1 MTDRVG
7 TLSRAGRGDPALPQA
22 VREAKRAEIGQ
33 TIAAAGSAWGYP
45 KALLVGVLITGVFL
59 AILLPHVYLFRE
71 DDATAYLEAARNL
84 LDGRGLAISSRTYM
98 LSPVTEPISLW
109 PPGFPWLLAGA
120 SRILGVDPASLGPP
134 IAWACWAL
142 LPAASLFALRRALSD
157 TAALTVGA
165 LAAIA
170 PGAIDYAWQPMT
182 DGPFLLLSVITLG
195 LLSRALDRRLSTSC
209 LVASAVLTGL
219 AYCLRN
225 AALGLA
231 MAAALTF
238 VAMALLGKLPVR
250 AAIWRVSVWGG
261 FASFAASPVLIRNLW
276 VFRELQPYHMRPSHL
291 GVWANIRYFAAS
303 LVNNF
308 VSVHGLDH
316 FLVWR
321 GAFLG
326 AAVLAPALGFALLR
340 KRLWGVWRG
349 LSAEAK
355 GLLILLSAYF
365 VSAAAVVIA
374 ARARYEMGDLIGDR
388 YVWQCDWP
396 LLAAAAILL
405 TPLLVA
411 RRRWP
416 FAVLLLAGLV
426 GFRLFYAYEE
436 VRMDQAEHSIA
447 LAGATPANLAS
458 ISSAMRFDYSVDTAV
473 ANDRPLI
480 QALKRIS
487 ADSVIVSD
495 NPGVL
500 RVETGRPALYMKTS
514 DGCDPRAWVRAMW
527 NVSGDRTKVAVVLLP
542 MRSLLELG
550 VLGVASAASWK
561 TPAWRPIAAVRIR
574 LGVYRGGRERAGTAS
589 VGVSRL

>member
-1 MTDRVG
+1 
-7 TLSRAGRGDPALPQA
+7 
-22 VREAKRAEIGQ
+22 
-33 TIAAAGSAWGYP
+33 
-45 KALLVGVLITGVFL
+45 
-59 AILLPHVYLFRE
+59 
-71 DDATAYLEAARNL
+71 
-84 LDGRGLAISSRTYM
+84 
-98 LSPVTEPISLW
+98 
-109 PPGFPWLLAGA
+109 
-120 SRILGVDPASLGPP
+120 
-134 IAWACWAL
+134 
-142 LPAASLFALRRALSD
+142 
-157 TAALTVGA
+157 
-165 LAAIA
+165 
-170 PGAIDYAWQPMT
+170 
-182 DGPFLLLSVITLG
+182 
-195 LLSRALDRRLSTSC
+195 
-209 LVASAVLTGL
+209 
-219 AYCLRN
+219 
-225 AALGLA
+225 
-231 MAAALTF
+231 
-238 VAMALLGKLPVR
+238 
-250 AAIWRVSVWGG
+250 VWC
-261 FASFAASPVLIRNLW
+261 
-276 VFRELQPYHMRPSHL
+276 
-291 GVWANIRYFAAS
+291 
-303 LVNNF
+303 
-308 VSVHGLDH
+308 
-316 FLVWR
+316 
-321 GAFLG
+321 
-326 AAVLAPALGFALLR
+326 
-340 KRLWGVWRG
+340 G

-355 GLLILLSAYF
+355 SLLILLSAYF

-542 MRSLLELG
+542 MRSLLDSGCWESLQQLPGRHPLG
-550 VLGVASAASWK
+550 GLSRPYVSDLEFTAAD
-561 TPAWRPIAAVRIR
+561 VREPGP
-574 LGVYRGGRERAGTAS
+574 LQ
-589 VGVSRL
+589 